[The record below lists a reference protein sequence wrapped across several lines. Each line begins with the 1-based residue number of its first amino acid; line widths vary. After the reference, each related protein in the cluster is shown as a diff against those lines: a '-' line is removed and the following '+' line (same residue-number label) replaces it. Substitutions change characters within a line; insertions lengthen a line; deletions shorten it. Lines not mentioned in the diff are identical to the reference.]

1 MSMAENLRLARPY
14 LLLLA
19 LCTVGRWLMGTF
31 GVPYVK
37 GHHVFSIVIL
47 TLYAAIFYGVFCR
60 RWRRFRL
67 WQAAGLALT
76 IGFISQVVIFAATVL
91 SYALGLHTYFN
102 NPTAMLGPDGAA
114 LTEVPFSQALLTRVG
129 GLIVNPIMT
138 GIAGAIGWAIG
149 GLLPEN

>member
-1 MSMAENLRLARPY
+1 MAENLRLARLY

-19 LCTVGRWLMGTF
+19 LFTVGRWLMGTF

-47 TLYAAIFYGVFCR
+47 TLNAAIFYGAFCR

-76 IGFISQVVIFAATVL
+76 MGLISQVVIFAATLL
-91 SYALGLHTYFN
+91 SYALGLQTYFN
-102 NPTAMLGPDGAA
+102 NPTAMLGPDGAS
-114 LTEVPFSQALLTRVG
+114 LTEVPFGQAMLSRLG
-129 GLIVNPIMT
+129 GLIVNPILT
-138 GIAGAIGWAIG
+138 GIAGALGWAMG
-149 GLLPEN
+149 GLLPES

>member
-1 MSMAENLRLARPY
+1 MAENLRLMRPY

-19 LCTVGRWLMGTF
+19 IATVGRWLMGTF
-31 GVPYVK
+31 GVPYER

-47 TLYAAIFYGVFCR
+47 TLYAAIFYGAFCR

-76 IGFISQVVIFAATVL
+76 MGLASQVVIFAATLV

-102 NPTAMLGPDGAA
+102 QPIALLGPEKGAGLAALPFGEAML
-114 LTEVPFSQALLTRVG
+114 TRLG
-129 GLIVNPIMT
+129 GLIVNPILT
-138 GIAGAIGWAIG
+138 GIAGAIGWAVG
-149 GLLPEN
+149 GLLPES